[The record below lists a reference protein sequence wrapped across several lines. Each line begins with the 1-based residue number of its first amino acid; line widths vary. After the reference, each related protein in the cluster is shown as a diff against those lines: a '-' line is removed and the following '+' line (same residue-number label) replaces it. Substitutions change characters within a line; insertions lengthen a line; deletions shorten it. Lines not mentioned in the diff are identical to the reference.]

1 LLHLIAHIDTYALGS
16 TPWTRDRPVA

>member
-16 TPWTRDRPVA
+16 TPLTRDRSVA